1 MNEASLVALSI
12 VVFGWAILA
21 QSTTLNVG
29 WPTCPAPTGEVELP
43 GCAVNVGSMHPPSP
57 QGHHDDSTGV
67 GDRAAPG

>member
-29 WPTCPAPTGEVELP
+29 WPLSGANG
-43 GCAVNVGSMHPPSP
+43 
-57 QGHHDDSTGV
+57 
-67 GDRAAPG
+67 